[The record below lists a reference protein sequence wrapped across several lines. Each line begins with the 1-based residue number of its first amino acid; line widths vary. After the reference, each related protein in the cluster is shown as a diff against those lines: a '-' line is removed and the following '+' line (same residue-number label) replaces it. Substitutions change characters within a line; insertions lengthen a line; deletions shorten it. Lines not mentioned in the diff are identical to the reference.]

1 MLHTRVYVFCVDIFF
16 FFFLII
22 INIIIIII
30 SIIKIYNCGYLLV
43 K

>member
-30 SIIKIYNCGYLLV
+30 SIIMIYNCGYLLV